1 MQIDT
6 RVFGGM
12 CVLCGCPSPPLEP
25 FMLQLLKAPR
35 QGRAVPG
42 AARVSVALPRSLL
55 GEGRRVAPFTAP
67 ELCKA
72 SVSMRS
78 KKESSALMLCNVF
91 FLPSVFFFPS
101 SSLTLSIFFFFPH
114 PGSAPFLLCYDS
126 TKQGEHVLGGVLEW
140 ARVSFPSAALS
151 QSGRGLFLAAAPEP
165 AGLPESALP
174 AHRLCA
180 SARTGHCF
188 KALLLLLSL

>member
-25 FMLQLLKAPR
+25 CMLQLLKAPR

-91 FLPSVFFFPS
+91 FSSKCVFFPFLLPD
-101 SSLTLSIFFFFPH
+101 LVYFFFPH

-126 TKQGEHVLGGVLEW
+126 TKQGERVLGGVLEW